1 MAQAI
6 GEVWVLR
13 SYQLFST
20 EAPARLEL
28 SPHLHRYPRL
38 REWTVAFSTAD
49 LG

>member
-6 GEVWVLR
+6 GEV
-13 SYQLFST
+13 
-20 EAPARLEL
+20 APARLEL
-28 SPHLHRYPRL
+28 SPYLHRYPRL